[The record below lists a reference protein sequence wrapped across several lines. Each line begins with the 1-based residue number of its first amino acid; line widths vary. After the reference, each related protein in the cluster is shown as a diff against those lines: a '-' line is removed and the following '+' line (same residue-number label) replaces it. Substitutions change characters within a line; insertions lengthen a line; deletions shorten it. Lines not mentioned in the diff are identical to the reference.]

1 MNLLTWILSLIAEW
15 LRPLHRRDPVLAPL
29 APAGIA
35 DPAATAPGARRVGL
49 TDRDPDRH
57 PHQKADPAPHPDPD
71 TPLEQA
77 DGPTLGVDRPFDED
91 GQRDPSDDAFAQDV
105 AREHERGDTEG
116 GDPLPDRP
124 GGPAADAIAG
134 NGLSAINPFWR
145 VGDVLLSRLAPS
157 VSTPIEASTWAAIVV
172 LPAALVLLIQAGLV
186 ALGLPGDLLAL
197 VLTVLVLYFTVPLG
211 RLWRRLDRLSLLAAA
226 GDVAGFR
233 QVSARWQ
240 ADGLA
245 IGLNG
250 EATAT
255 AIDRSPGAAGHSQAR
270 TAAAGGLDRAGF
282 SLPLIDGYR
291 DVFAPMLWFTVIG
304 PAGPIAY
311 GLARL
316 VAERRPGFARRALHW
331 IDWLPSRLAAAS
343 FALSGHFDDAMLSFR
358 SALAASRYD
367 RIDVRVDREPGFSLN
382 LVLLPTAAGATGIRL
397 ASPAIEA
404 RLQQASGDHEFPATE
419 PTVANFS
426 QLRSLIGR
434 TAMLWGGL
442 WVLLALVD

>member
-15 LRPLHRRDPVLAPL
+15 LRPLHQRDPVLAPL
-29 APAGIA
+29 ASTRPADRAETG
-35 DPAATAPGARRVGL
+35 TAPATVQRDDPRAAASPGL
-49 TDRDPDRH
+49 DFDRM
-57 PHQKADPAPHPDPD
+57 
-71 TPLEQA
+71 
-77 DGPTLGVDRPFDED
+77 FDED
-91 GQRDPSDDAFAQDV
+91 LQRDLSEDEFMRDV
-105 AREHERGDTEG
+105 AREHEEVIEPAVAPRSDG
-116 GDPLPDRP
+116 P
-124 GGPAADAIAG
+124 GGTVTG
-134 NGLSAINPFWR
+134 NGLSAANPFWR
-145 VGDVLLSRLAPS
+145 IGDRLLGHLAPA
-157 VSTPIEASTWAAIVV
+157 TAAPFGASAWAALVI
-172 LPAALVLLIQAGLV
+172 LPAAVVLLIQAGLV
-186 ALGLPGDLLAL
+186 SLGLAGNLLAL
-197 VLTVLVLYFTVPLG
+197 VLTVVVLYFTVPLG

-226 GDVAGFR
+226 GDVDGFR

-245 IGLNG
+245 AGASAG
-250 EATAT
+250 PATAVVDPAPPT
-255 AIDRSPGAAGHSQAR
+255 AGESSVGSVAAGGASPLVGYGSTGAAGR
-270 TAAAGGLDRAGF
+270 LERAGF

-316 VAERRPGFARRALHW
+316 AAERRGGLPRRALYW

-367 RIDVRVDREPGFSLN
+367 RIDVRVDREPGFGLT
-382 LVLLPTAAGATGIRL
+382 LILLPTAAGATGIRL

-404 RLQQASGDHEFPATE
+404 RLQQASGDHELPASE